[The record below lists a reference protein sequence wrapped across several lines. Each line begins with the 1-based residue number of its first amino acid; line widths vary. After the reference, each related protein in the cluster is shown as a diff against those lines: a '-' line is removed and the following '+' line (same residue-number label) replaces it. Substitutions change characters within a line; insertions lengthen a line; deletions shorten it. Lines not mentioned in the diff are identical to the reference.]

1 MRASIFRS
9 VLDKAAASFVLAIP
23 GTLLGMKCGQI
34 IGNDPVAEVV
44 GGIVGCA
51 AGLLFGLAMVAGLAG
66 VSQVGCCCC
75 GSGSNQDI
83 RPEL

>member
-1 MRASIFRS
+1 MRVSIVQS

-34 IGNDPVAEVV
+34 VGNDPVAEVV
-44 GGIVGCA
+44 GGILGCA
-51 AGLLFGLAMVAGLAG
+51 GGLLFGLALVAGLAS

-75 GSGSNQDI
+75 GSGSNQDCG
-83 RPEL
+83 PEL